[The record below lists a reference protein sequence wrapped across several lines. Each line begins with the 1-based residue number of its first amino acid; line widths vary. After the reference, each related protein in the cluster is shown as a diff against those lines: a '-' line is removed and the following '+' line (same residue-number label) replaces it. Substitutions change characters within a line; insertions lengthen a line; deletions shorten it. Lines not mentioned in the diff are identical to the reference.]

1 MHCLRR
7 ILGITWQD
15 KVTNKVV
22 LEKAGIP
29 SLYTLLKQ
37 RRMRWLGHVTWM
49 EVGRIAKDLLYGELA
64 TGKRPTG
71 RPQLRF
77 KGRMQARPADTW
89 HKHRLLGSYC
99 HRQRCMETHSKTG
112 VNTI

>member
-1 MHCLRR
+1 MFFPHALPQMYP
-7 ILGITWQD
+7 GNHAD

-37 RRMRWLGHVTWM
+37 RRMRWLGNVTRM
-49 EVGRIAKDLLYGELA
+49 KDGRIPKDLLYGELA

-71 RPQLRF
+71 QLQLCKRDL
-77 KGRMQARPADTW
+77 QA
-89 HKHRLLGSYC
+89 LGI
-99 HRQRCMETHSKTG
+99 
-112 VNTI
+112 NTDSWEVTATDRDAWRHTVKVGLS